1 MAMTATHAHEL
12 IEMELIQARL
22 LSAIFSRSV
31 RNQVVLKGGM
41 AFRALFGSQR
51 ATKDIDL
58 AQDPRQSLASL
69 QRLMRQSIQA
79 STQGFLTD
87 IQVTEPKQTQTT
99 ARWKIHGKTAL
110 GTEIALTVEVS
121 RRGIPSGHI
130 EAKHYLPP
138 DAAHT
143 AAVEIDVYSPG
154 ALAAAK
160 VFALADDNRVAPRD
174 LYDLDLLV
182 RMKVTPPAEL
192 LAAIGDPLHAVQRI
206 WDKLEIMTW
215 PQFQSE
221 VLPFLPLEVGAR
233 LTEGDFDA
241 MRLRVGE
248 AVQSWLSQGEP

>member
-1 MAMTATHAHEL
+1 MSSTHAQEL
-12 IEMELIQARL
+12 IEHELIQARL

-58 AQDPRQSLASL
+58 AQDASRSLASL

-79 STQGFLTD
+79 SAQGFLQD

-99 ARWKIHGKTAL
+99 ARWKIHGRTAQ

-121 RRGIPSGHI
+121 RRGIPEDHI
-130 EAKHYLPP
+130 EARHYLPP
-138 DAAHT
+138 EDAHT
-143 AAVEIDVYSPG
+143 SAVEIDVYSPG
-154 ALAAAK
+154 ALAASK
-160 VFALADDNRVAPRD
+160 VFALAADNRVAPRD

-182 RMKVTPPAEL
+182 RMKVSPPADL
-192 LAAIGDPLHAVQRI
+192 LAALGDPEQVVRRI
-206 WDKLEIMTW
+206 WDKLDLMTW
-215 PQFQSE
+215 EQFQSE
-221 VLPFLPLEVGAR
+221 VSPFLPPSVGER

-248 AVQSWLSQGEP
+248 AVQSWLRQDPND